1 MGARTVN
8 YTIIQGIPL
17 KRILVVKSK
26 QRHRLMV
33 PTDVKAQVQ
42 TGTNTKKDI
51 TATITGSGEIMLSLT
66 EDETAELPVGDLE
79 YDVLAQYDGIYY
91 KISNGVI
98 AVEANVSVTERDEAQ
113 AMEIRFKQRTD
124 FRRTFTWNDSDGNLI
139 EVQNAYMQA
148 KSSDETL
155 VLDLAWFAETPME
168 ATILGLDPE
177 KRGYLAPIEDATL
190 ELHISDA
197 NSIPAGS
204 HNFDLF
210 VQDTGGDWDCLAS
223 GTVVVDAAIS
233 TPPVG

>member
-8 YTIIQGIPL
+8 YTILQGIPL
-17 KRILVVKSK
+17 NRIIVVKSR

-33 PTDVKAQVQ
+33 PTDVRAQVQ
-42 TGTNTKKDI
+42 TGPETKKDI
-51 TATITGSGEIMLSLT
+51 TATITGSGEILLSLT
-66 EDETAELPVGDLE
+66 EDETAELPLGDLE

-98 AVEANVSVTERDEAQ
+98 AVEANNTVTEKDEAQ

-124 FRRTFTWNDSDGNLI
+124 FRRTFTWNDADGNLI

-148 KSSDETL
+148 KSAGGTL
-155 VLDLAWFAETPME
+155 VLDLAWFATMPFENE
-168 ATILGLDPE
+168 ILDLDPE

-197 NSIPAGS
+197 NSISAGS

-210 VQDTGGDWDCLAS
+210 VQDTSGDWDCLAS

>member
-8 YTIIQGIPL
+8 YTITQGIPL

-33 PTDVKAQVQ
+33 PTDVKGQIK

-51 TATITGSGEIMLSLT
+51 TATITGSGEILLSLT
-66 EDETAELPVGDLE
+66 EDETTELPIGDLE

-98 AVEANVSVTERDEAQ
+98 AVEANSTVTEKDEAQ

-124 FRRTFTWNDSDGNLI
+124 FRRTFTWNDADGNLI

-148 KSSDETL
+148 KSADGTL
-155 VLDLAWFAETPME
+155 VLDLAWFATMPFENE
-168 ATILGLDPE
+168 ILNLDPE
-177 KRGYLAPIEDATL
+177 KRGYLAPLEDATL
-190 ELHISDA
+190 ELHISDR

-210 VQDTGGDWDCLAS
+210 VQDTSGDWDCLAS